1 MYRHV
6 PMSCKID
13 EYVLYD
19 QGSVTEHKELFHSI
33 CMCVKL
39 DLSYFGVF
47 TFENCIIHLPNACS
61 YSMRK
66 LFYYFLLL
74 LLLLLLHVSLF
85 LSRHKHYPITTNHP
99 ITLFGTI
106 PMTILP

>member
-1 MYRHV
+1 
-6 PMSCKID
+6 MSCKID

-47 TFENCIIHLPNACS
+47 TFENCI
-61 YSMRK
+61 
-66 LFYYFLLL
+66 
-74 LLLLLLHVSLF
+74 
-85 LSRHKHYPITTNHP
+85 
-99 ITLFGTI
+99 
-106 PMTILP
+106 